1 MPNSQLTNVIQFN
14 NANLITLGERIDNFK
29 IFFKDIWTDI
39 LAYFQANGYKIIMA
53 IVVIIVLL
61 VVTVIIERLSTRLIR
76 KFGRKNEWADEVING
91 IAFIGRLFIVIT
103 GVGLVTAFGGL
114 PEELGIT
121 ITAIFGAAIGLSSTQ
136 TIGNIIAGFTVLLS
150 RPFSLGDYVQI
161 GDSEGVVTE
170 VTINYTKIQTKNDRT
185 ILVTN
190 REMSSSKI
198 VKFGTD
204 KISKAYTI
212 YPAFNYDITTKQLA
226 GIFKKI
232 IDKYTP
238 ERVIEIRYELV
249 EVTNLMRK
257 YEVSFVFD
265 FVDDYFTIPSEFLE
279 DVMEEYDK
287 VKLRND
293 IKKQS

>member
-1 MPNSQLTNVIQFN
+1 MPILHLNSLPIGSKSD
-14 NANLITLGERIDNFK
+14 LITLGESLDNFK
-29 IFFKDIWTDI
+29 AFFQDVWNDI
-39 LAYFQANGYKIIMA
+39 LNYFKENGYRIIMA
-53 IVVIIVLL
+53 IAVILILL
-61 VVTVIIERLSTRLIR
+61 IFTVIIERLSTRLIR

-121 ITAIFGAAIGLSSTQ
+121 ITAIFGAALGLSSTQ

-161 GDSEGVVTE
+161 GDSEGIVTE
-170 VTINYTKIQTKNDRT
+170 VTINYTKIQSRNDRT

-190 REMSSSKI
+190 REISSSKI

-204 KISKAYTI
+204 RISKTYTI
-212 YPAFNYDITTKQLA
+212 YPAFNYDLTTKQLA
-226 GIFKKI
+226 GVFKKI

-238 ERVIEIRYELV
+238 ERVIDIRYELI
-249 EVTNLMRK
+249 EVTNLLRK

-265 FVDDYFTIPSEFLE
+265 FVDDYFTIPAEFLE

-287 VKLRND
+287 VKARND
-293 IKKQS
+293 NKK